1 MRARRTT
8 AALAALAAA
17 ALGAAG
23 CGVTGAE
30 DDSILGKDT
39 LTIGVSP
46 DQPGLGQLTGS
57 TREGFDID
65 VAREV
70 AKRLGVDASSLRFKN
85 VTSASREEM
94 LERGE
99 VDLVVATYSIT
110 PERKTRV
117 AFAGPYY
124 VAHQDILVR
133 GETTDIRNVRNLA
146 GKRLCEVP
154 GSVSFPRVTKEKGI
168 AAVSAQ
174 ASGYSDCLAK
184 LQAGQLDAVSTDDLI
199 LAGLAAQA
207 LKSGGRPLKIVNSP
221 FTDEP
226 YGIGVRKDDTDG
238 CEAVN
243 KAITTMYQDGTAPKL
258 LNKWFRLSRLDVVTT
273 VPQFEG
279 CD

>member
-8 AALAALAAA
+8 AALAVLAAA

-23 CGVTGAE
+23 CGVGGGE
-30 DDSILGKDT
+30 DDSILAKDV
-39 LTIGVSP
+39 LTIGVYP
-46 DQPGLGQLTGS
+46 DQPGLGQRKGS
-57 TREGFDID
+57 SYEGFDID
-65 VAREV
+65 IAREV
-70 AKRLGVDASSLRFKN
+70 AKRLKVPASGLRFKN
-85 VTSASREEM
+85 VTSASREKM
-94 LERGE
+94 LKSGE

-110 PERKTRV
+110 PERKNEV

-133 GETTDIRNVRNLA
+133 GDADTKNVRDLTR
-146 GKRLCEVP
+146 KRLCQVP
-154 GSVSFPRVTKEKGI
+154 GSVSFLRVTQEKGI
-168 AAVSAQ
+168 TVDPAQ

-207 LKSGGRPLKIVNSP
+207 LKSGGRPVKLVNAP
-221 FTDEP
+221 FSDEP
-226 YGIGVRKDDTDG
+226 YGIGVHKDDTDG

-243 KAITTMYQDGTAPKL
+243 KAITTMYQDGTAAGL
-258 LNKWFRLSRLDVVTT
+258 LNKWFGLSRLKVVTT

>member
-8 AALAALAAA
+8 AALAVLATA

-23 CGVTGAE
+23 CGITKGQ
-30 DDSILGKDT
+30 DDSILAKDV
-39 LTIGVSP
+39 LTIGVYP
-46 DQPGLGQLTGS
+46 DQPGLGQRTES
-57 TREGFDID
+57 SYEGFDID
-65 VAREV
+65 IAREV
-70 AKRLGVDASSLRFKN
+70 AKRLEVPASGLRFKN
-85 VTSASREEM
+85 VTSASRERM
-94 LERGE
+94 LKDGE

-110 PERKTRV
+110 PERKNEV

-124 VAHQDILVR
+124 VAHQDVLVR
-133 GETTDIRNVRNLA
+133 GDADDIKNVRDLA

-154 GSVSFPRVTKEKGI
+154 GSVSFLRVTQEKGI
-168 AAVSAQ
+168 TVDPAR

-207 LKSGGRPLKIVNSP
+207 LKSGGRPLKLVNSP
-221 FTDEP
+221 FSDEP

-243 KAITTMYQDGTAPKL
+243 KAITTMYQDGTAARL
-258 LNKWFRLSRLDVVTT
+258 LDKWFRLSRLRAVTT